1 MRLADRGVDGAY
13 LHDTADA
20 AHPLSAAPHPRASP
34 KCAVDFV
41 RVNRRLRPL
50 SAPSVVRRRNCVS
63 TCRIRLA
70 TLVSF
75 DDVVFV
81 VVVRPRNDY
90 ASGTRYAETALP
102 SRVGKDPILPD
113 FSIAPSAMSFQCH
126 LVAHLSARSS
136 GKLTQRGFVF
146 VSKEILSTN
155 VIRHQFWSVGL
166 DSLATMP
173 PGDLFAAFFPL
184 AHVRYAYVT
193 WLWRGTSSFLLF
205 GETDLTTPPKSS
217 CTFSLGSWI
226 ESALIA
232 FESSTMTVST
242 EH

>member
-90 ASGTRYAETALP
+90 GSGTRYAETALP

-173 PGDLFAAFFPL
+173 PGDLFRGVFPARTRSIRLRNVAL
-184 AHVRYAYVT
+184 ARHV
-193 WLWRGTSSFLLF
+193 LLSFI
-205 GETDLTTPPKSS
+205 
-217 CTFSLGSWI
+217 W
-226 ESALIA
+226 
-232 FESSTMTVST
+232 
-242 EH
+242 